1 MKLTWIGH
9 SCFKLEKD
17 GYSIIMDPYA
27 DGSVP
32 GCKPVRETA
41 DLVLCSHEHGDHNYR
56 DGVTL
61 TGRAGGPFAVERI
74 DTYHDD
80 VMGAKR
86 GSNQIF
92 IISDGEDRVA
102 HLGDL
107 GCDLEPE
114 QVEKLKGLDVV
125 MIPIGGFY
133 TIDAKQAAEIV
144 RQLNPRIVIP
154 MHYRSEAGG
163 FGYDV
168 IGTVEEFAAEMG
180 NAVTLAGSEIETTEK
195 QTAQVVILQP
205 ENAG

>member
-17 GYSIIMDPYA
+17 GYSIITDPYA

-61 TGRAGGPFAVERI
+61 TGRSGGPFTVEII

-80 VMGAKR
+80 VKGAKR
-86 GSNQIF
+86 GSNKIA
-92 IISDGEDRVA
+92 IISDGENRVA

-107 GCDLEPE
+107 GCELEPE
-114 QVEKLKGLDVV
+114 QVERLKGLDVV
-125 MIPIGGFY
+125 MIPIGGFF

-144 RQLNPRIVIP
+144 RLLNPRIVIP

-163 FGYDV
+163 FGFDV
-168 IGTVEEFAAEMG
+168 IGTVGEFTKEMG
-180 NAVTLAGSEIETTEK
+180 SAVTIAGSEIETTKE
-195 QTAQVVILQP
+195 QAAQVVVLQP
-205 ENAG
+205 GNAG